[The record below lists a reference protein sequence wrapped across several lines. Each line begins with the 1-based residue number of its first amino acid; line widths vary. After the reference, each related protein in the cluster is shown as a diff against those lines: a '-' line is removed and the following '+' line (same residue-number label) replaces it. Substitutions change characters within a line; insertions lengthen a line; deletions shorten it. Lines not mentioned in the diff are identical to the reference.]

1 MRWKSACILAGIS
14 ALAVGKASA
23 LDFDNGTIQG
33 NVISNVTAG
42 LGMRTKD
49 PSCSLI
55 GVPDAYG
62 CGANVNTDEWANG
75 DNGNMNYKQNQLFTG
90 YLSLTSELLLKMP
103 SEGLKFLARGT
114 AFADPMAQ
122 RTQTTPLAGD
132 ARAQMDYRGKILD
145 LWLQKD
151 LTIDDQAAHFRLGN
165 QVINW
170 GESIFAI
177 GGINATNAV
186 DVQTL
191 LTPGTQLKQALLPA
205 PMLSFASSL
214 PAGFSTE
221 AYYQFQW
228 MGNTYPAVGSYW
240 SMSNNYGRGAIP
252 FYSNPNNF
260 NVGGLPDPSTAYPYT
275 NKLPGNKPQYGLK
288 FAYSPPGAE
297 VNFGAYYESYTDK
310 SPVMSSID
318 GGLAGQYSYQKN
330 RDMFGLSMNFPL
342 GLWAI
347 ASEFS
352 YRPRDAVSM
361 SSCYLAGGPP
371 DLNTNAAAGNCNQFM
386 DNKRYQFTLNAL
398 LAMTPSSHPMVKWLG
413 ADQAL
418 FTAEVSMID
427 YPGIDS
433 NKQYTSTIDG
443 QAVYQLPAAGSNAWL
458 NYNSGLG
465 YPIGAGQG
473 TARSAGY
480 TLDFNWTYD
489 GTVLPGW
496 GVTPGVTFSNAFS
509 GYTPNFTAN
518 YARGAKSANF
528 YVLLVQNP
536 ATWQAGI
543 NFTVFYGGNSS
554 YAQPYADRNF
564 LGMYATRN
572 F

>member
-1 MRWKSACILAGIS
+1 MRRKSAWIFAGIS
-14 ALAVGKASA
+14 VLAVSEVSA
-23 LDFDNGTIQG
+23 LEFDTGSIQG
-33 NVISNVTAG
+33 SVNSNVTAG

-62 CGANVNTDEWANG
+62 CGTNVNTDQWANG
-75 DNGNMNYKQNQLFTG
+75 DNGNMNYKKNQLFTG
-90 YLSLTSELLLKMP
+90 YLSLTSEVLLKMP
-103 SEGLKFLARGT
+103 SENLKFLARGT
-114 AFADPMAQ
+114 AFLDPMAQ
-122 RTQTTPLAGD
+122 KTQTTPLASD
-132 ARAQMDYRGKILD
+132 ARAQMDHRAKILD

-151 LTIDDQAAHFRLGN
+151 FTIDDQAAHVRLGN

-214 PAGFSTE
+214 PGGFSTE

-240 SMSNNYGRGAIP
+240 SVSNNYGRGAIP
-252 FYSNPNNF
+252 FLSNPSNF
-260 NVGGLPDPSTAYPYT
+260 NVGGLDPSAPYPYT
-275 NKLPGNKPQYGLK
+275 NALPGNKPQYGVK
-288 FAYSPPGAE
+288 FAYSPQGAQ
-297 VNFGAYYESYTDK
+297 VNFAAYYENYTDK
-310 SPVMSSID
+310 SPVMSSVSD
-318 GGLAGQYSYQKN
+318 GTTGQYSYQKN
-330 RDMFGLSMNFPL
+330 RDMFGVSMNFPL

-347 ASEFS
+347 ASELS

-361 SSCYLAGGPP
+361 SSCFLAGGPA
-371 DLNTNAAAGNCNQFM
+371 DLNTNGAAGNCSMFK
-386 DNKRYQFTLNAL
+386 DNKRYQFTLNGL
-398 LAMTPSSHPMVKWLG
+398 LSMTPSSHPIVKWLG
-413 ADQAL
+413 ADQAQ
-418 FTAEVSMID
+418 FTAEMSVIY
-427 YPGIDS
+427 YPGIDA
-433 NKQYTSTIDG
+433 NKQYANTVNG
-443 QAVYQLPAAGSNAWL
+443 QAVYQLPAAGYNAWL
-458 NYNSGLG
+458 DYNSGSG
-465 YPIGAGQG
+465 YPIAKGQG
-473 TARSAGY
+473 TSKSAGY
-480 TLDFNWTYD
+480 MLDFNWTYD
-489 GTVLPGW
+489 GSVLNGW
-496 GVTPGVTFSNAFS
+496 QVTPGVTFSNSFS

-528 YVLLVQNP
+528 YVLLTQNP

-543 NFTVFYGGNSS
+543 NYTAFYGGNSS
-554 YAQPYADRNF
+554 FAQPYADRNF
-564 LGMYATRN
+564 LGLYATRN